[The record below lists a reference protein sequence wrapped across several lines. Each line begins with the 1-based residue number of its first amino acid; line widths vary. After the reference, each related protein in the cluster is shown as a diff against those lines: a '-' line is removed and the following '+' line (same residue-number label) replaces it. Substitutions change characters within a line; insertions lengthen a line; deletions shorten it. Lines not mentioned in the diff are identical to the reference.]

1 MLSKSKLKLIKS
13 LKNKKSRESLNLF
26 LVEGLKG
33 IIEVNNSSY
42 DILFTLIS
50 RKAFDSNKAYLPSEN
65 IFIIEEEEIQK
76 ISNLK
81 KNKIGLSV
89 VKSKSDIFSNSKI
102 NGLIIA
108 LDSINDPGNLGTII
122 RNADWFGIKNI
133 ICSKNTVE
141 LYNPKTIQSSMGS
154 FTRVSVFYEDLS

>member
-26 LVEGLKG
+26 VVEGLKG

-42 DILFTLIS
+42 DVLFTVV
-50 RKAFDSNKAYLPSEN
+50 SNKIFNDNKSYLRSEN
-65 IFIIEEEEIQK
+65 IVILEEEEIKK

-81 KNKIGLSV
+81 KNKVGLSV
-89 VKSKSDIFSNSKI
+89 VKSKTNIYSNAKI
-102 NGLIIA
+102 NGILLA

-133 ICSKNTVE
+133 I
-141 LYNPKTIQSSMGS
+141 L
-154 FTRVSVFYEDLS
+154 

>member
-26 LVEGLKG
+26 VVEGLKG

-42 DILFTLIS
+42 DVLFTVV
-50 RKAFDSNKAYLPSEN
+50 SNKIFNDNKSYLRSEN
-65 IFIIEEEEIQK
+65 IVILEEEEIKK

-81 KNKIGLSV
+81 KNKVGLSV
-89 VKSKSDIFSNSKI
+89 VKSKTNIYSNAKI
-102 NGLIIA
+102 NGILLA

-133 ICSKNTVE
+133 ICSRNTV
-141 LYNPKTIQSSMGS
+141 
-154 FTRVSVFYEDLS
+154 D